1 MKLTLVKE
9 ELDHS
14 LQRRWILSGAE
25 PVAAKLPPYDLFVP
39 EDVRIWWSAEEG
51 QPADEHT
58 LHANAW
64 PADRNI
70 TVFADWRSEREMPEW
85 AKDLSPVVHS
95 DVEANTASPNAG
107 VEDRWAHSLKRK
119 WTLENADVIPPSRY
133 NKEALV
139 PVDLSIW
146 WSFNVGLG
154 TSEDRYSIYAHSAG
168 RDGRRSPEQTAQ
180 WGSSRASFCYD
191 TDGLPE
197 WIRKLADAQYVELEA
212 VAKAATAVRESRA

>member
-9 ELDHS
+9 ELDRT
-14 LQRRWILSGAE
+14 LQRRWMLSGAE

-39 EDVRIWWSAEEG
+39 EDVRIWWLVEEG

-70 TVFADWRSEREMPEW
+70 TVFADWRSEREMPAWIRE
-85 AKDLSPVVHS
+85 LSAVVHS
-95 DVEANTASPNAG
+95 DLQANTPSPSTG
-107 VEDRWAHSLKRK
+107 MEDRWAHSLKRQ
-119 WTLENADVIPPSRY
+119 WTLEDADVIPPSRY

-168 RDGRRSPEQTAQ
+168 RDGRKSPEKTSQ
-180 WGSSRASFCYD
+180 WGSSRASFAYD
-191 TDGLPE
+191 LDEMPG
-197 WIRKLADAQYVELEA
+197 WIRELADAQYVELEG
-212 VAKAATAVRESRA
+212 VANASTVERESRV

>member
-1 MKLTLVKE
+1 MKLTLVQE
-9 ELDHS
+9 EVNRS
-14 LQRRWILSGAE
+14 LQRRWLLNGAE

-39 EDVRIWWSAEEG
+39 EDVRIWWSAEDG
-51 QPADEHT
+51 QPAEENT

-64 PADRNI
+64 PADRRI
-70 TVFADWRSEREMPEW
+70 TVFADWRLEREMPEW
-85 AKDLSPVVHS
+85 AKELSSVVHS
-95 DVEANTASPNAG
+95 DLLANTTSTNTG

-119 WTLENADVIPPSRY
+119 WTMAGVDAIPASYY

-180 WGSSRASFCYD
+180 WGSSRASFACGTED
-191 TDGLPE
+191 LPE
-197 WIRKLADAQYVELEA
+197 WIRELADAQYVELEA
-212 VAKAATAVRESRA
+212 IAAAHTAEREAR